1 MSFVFANMP
10 CAACRLECEHLTPH
24 PCFATGPLA
33 MLLVCGKCL
42 SWLLTEWPLDE
53 KGKHQWCRV
62 CAVESDTIPELEKAA
77 GLSEGELAVLRTSG
91 ELDDNGAALYTCDAC
106 PSAFCSVC
114 LMRLFSVGAIAEA
127 NTAAPWACPDCTK
140 RELA

>member
-1 MSFVFANMP
+1 MP

-33 MLLVCGKCL
+33 TLLVCGKCL
-42 SWLLTEWPLDE
+42 NWLLTEWPLDE

>member
-1 MSFVFANMP
+1 MVP
-10 CAACRLECEHLTPH
+10 
-24 PCFATGPLA
+24 
-33 MLLVCGKCL
+33 
-42 SWLLTEWPLDE
+42 
-53 KGKHQWCRV
+53 RV
-62 CAVESDTIPELEKAA
+62 CRGVRHDPRARK
-77 GLSEGELAVLRTSG
+77 GGGELAVLRTSG